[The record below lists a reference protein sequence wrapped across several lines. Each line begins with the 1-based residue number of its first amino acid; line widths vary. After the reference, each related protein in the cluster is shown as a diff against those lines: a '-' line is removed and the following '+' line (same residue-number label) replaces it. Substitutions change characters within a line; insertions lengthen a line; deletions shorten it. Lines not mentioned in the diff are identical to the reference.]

1 MVMAGPFRLMK
12 DRNKAMRLELVPQS
26 ARFPIRGQLG
36 GGLLLLLL
44 GDGLEVVRLFIE
56 WWSLSLSISVPQYF
70 FYALAQS
77 FKYLEALV

>member
-1 MVMAGPFRLMK
+1 
-12 DRNKAMRLELVPQS
+12 MRLELVPQS

-70 FYALAQS
+70 FMRWRRVSNISKPLSEMDCGRFSQANLCTR
-77 FKYLEALV
+77 